1 MFVRVVRCE
10 WFERR
15 NDVSAV
21 KRTRAQINARNRR
34 AGAAWELSGLKALR
48 ELGFDSERL
57 RLSGKQDEGDIAFR
71 HKGQFHVHEYKN
83 VQSWSYSTL
92 LDFLRQAKEEAT
104 NFGTRRFIPADR
116 IHHAVV
122 VKQHGKGWTEGVV
135 MMPVHEYLR
144 LIGEAEC

>member
-1 MFVRVVRCE
+1 MYVRVVRCE

-34 AGAAWELSGLKALR
+34 AGASWELSGLKALR

-57 RLSGKQDEGDIAFR
+57 RLSGKQDEGDLAFR
-71 HKGQFHVHEYKN
+71 HRGQFHVHEYKN
-83 VQSWSYSTL
+83 VATWSYSKL
-92 LDFLRQAKEEAT
+92 GDYLRQAKEEAE
-104 NFGTRRFIPADR
+104 NFAARRFIDPTR

-122 VKQHGKGWTEGVV
+122 LKTHGKGWKEGVV
-135 MMPVHEYLR
+135 MMPVSEYLR